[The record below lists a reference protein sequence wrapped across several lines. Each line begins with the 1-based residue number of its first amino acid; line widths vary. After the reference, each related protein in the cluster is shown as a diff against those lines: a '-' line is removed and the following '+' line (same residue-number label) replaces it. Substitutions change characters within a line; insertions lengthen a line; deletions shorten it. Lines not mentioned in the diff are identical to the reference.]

1 MPDIQVDANPFALLM
16 DPASVVA
23 MVERSSSLERLRRRI
38 HRPLDKPQIPFA
50 AGSSDDFDRAVDAE
64 PDLPPLVDDAPDTVQ

>member
-16 DPASVVA
+16 DPASVIS

-38 HRPLDKPQIPFA
+38 HRPLDKPQIPLA
-50 AGSSDDFDRAVDAE
+50 SNGPDDFDRAVDAE
-64 PDLPPLVDDAPDTVQ
+64 PDLPPLMEDASDTVQ